1 MKPCKNPKC
10 STSTAIDEMT
20 LTHGWGELDFNG
32 FWEFECP
39 VCTQLEKEKGQK
51 KEDDKSN

>member
-39 VCTQLEKEKGQK
+39 VCTQLEKGQK